1 MVPHPHVFPTSTFTS
16 TNRTHYTS
24 LPIFFQQ
31 QPQPT
36 LQAQF
41 LAHNLVFSFI
51 INDRRGASS
60 PTIGLGWI
68 WDERTNA
75 LFESYTLLVNV
86 HFTFYWLFRRT
97 VDALQGTPP
106 STFPTITAN
115 LSRLVIKHKFDNS
128 DSIIVQGGV
137 LEPVMTK
144 QQV

>member
-16 TNRTHYTS
+16 TNWTHS
-24 LPIFFQQ
+24 LFF
-31 QPQPT
+31 
-36 LQAQF
+36 F
-41 LAHNLVFSFI
+41 SSSHNQRYKRSFSLTTLVFSFI

-60 PTIGLGWI
+60 LTIGLGWI

-86 HFTFYWLFRRT
+86 HFTFYWLLRRT

-106 STFPTITAN
+106 STFPTITAK
-115 LSRLVIKHKFDNS
+115 LSRFVIKHKFDNS